1 VKAAQE
7 LLGTPTIAGG
17 ECPGRGSGEGSLRR
31 QISPQPAEIYK
42 NGAEKKAVS
51 STFWLK
57 HHENAV
63 FCSKVLN
70 KIYS

>member
-7 LLGTPTIAGG
+7 LLGAPTIAGG
-17 ECPGRGSGEGSLRR
+17 SALAGGSGGGSLRR
-31 QISPQPAEIYK
+31 QISPQPAKIYK
-42 NGAEKKAVS
+42 NGAEKRAVS

-57 HHENAV
+57 HQENTV
-63 FCSKVLN
+63 FRSKVLN